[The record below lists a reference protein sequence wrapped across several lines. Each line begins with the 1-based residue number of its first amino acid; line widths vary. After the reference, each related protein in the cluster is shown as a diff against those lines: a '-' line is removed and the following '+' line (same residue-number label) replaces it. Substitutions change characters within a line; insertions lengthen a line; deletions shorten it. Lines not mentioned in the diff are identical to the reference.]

1 MVQHSKALWS
11 LFESDIMKVWSN
23 SDDLQSIALRLAV
36 FRHAP
41 HVLSFESNELSTE
54 MYKSL
59 CGSYAPGSPTLL
71 GLRHILA
78 GPHNNALAWHT
89 ALAECSP
96 HDPTISGN
104 WIEMLP
110 AFSALDLDPKD
121 QDSWRFWHLLC
132 NSTKDDASGRN
143 LLVAL
148 SEAKPLMS
156 QAFASNWSIVDA
168 LYDSDDRYERAS
180 YSVRPISCVKHR
192 HCQQVLFLKARL
204 HYNDAYLSRVAR

>member
-132 NSTKDDASGRN
+132 NSTKGDESGRE

-148 SEAKPLMS
+148 LETQNEMS
-156 QAFASNWSIVDA
+156 SAFADAWSIVDA
-168 LYDSDDRYERAS
+168 LYKGNARYA
-180 YSVRPISCVKHR
+180 YAAKIS
-192 HCQQVLFLKARL
+192 KAPML
-204 HYNDAYLSRVAR
+204 CLVPPSLEPQC

>member
-1 MVQHSKALWS
+1 MADATNPERNSY
-11 LFESDIMKVWSN
+11 LFKIVT
-23 SDDLQSIALRLAV
+23 
-36 FRHAP
+36 FRHNP
-41 HVLSFESNELSTE
+41 QHRDLYDF
-54 MYKSL
+54 L
-59 CGSYAPGSPTLL
+59 CGSDAQIDWPFQG
-71 GLRHILA
+71 RIHILK

-132 NSTKDDASGRN
+132 NSTKGDESGRE

-148 SEAKPLMS
+148 LETQNEMS
-156 QAFASNWSIVDA
+156 SAFADAWSIVDA
-168 LYDSDDRYERAS
+168 LYKGNARYA
-180 YSVRPISCVKHR
+180 YAAKIS
-192 HCQQVLFLKARL
+192 KAPML
-204 HYNDAYLSRVAR
+204 CLVPPSLEPQC